1 MLTLGVASESEYWS
15 TARSTGRGGLGL
27 ISEKNYWSTAR
38 SGGRHGLGIVTS
50 PMEINR
56 TMALGIV
63 PNDAQLS
70 TFREYLPVHH
80 GWIVGKDRTYWG
92 GNLGDAATVAQAM
105 NMGDEIAMEA
115 LVRASNLRAKMAVV
129 SAVAGAILAGA
140 ALAALIARGSQK

>member
-15 TARSTGRGGLGL
+15 TARSGGKDGLGL

-38 SGGRHGLGIVTS
+38 SGGKDGLGLVTS

-63 PNDAQLS
+63 PNDKELS

-92 GNLGDAATVAQAM
+92 GNLGDAASVAAAT
-105 NMGDEIAMEA
+105 GSDYALVE
-115 LVRASNLRAKMAVV
+115 LVRAERLKARMAVV